1 MQDDMISQKLANY
14 AAYDTNVIAPY
25 RAANLS
31 TSVLLN
37 LKQDDDEEVVN
48 AEAALTKQ
56 GEENAKVKR
65 DEGEEEDIDELLK
78 EVQKE
83 LHTRFK
89 NMFEGDMLLPNLDFN
104 PEFEGKTE

>member
-1 MQDDMISQKLANY
+1 M
-14 AAYDTNVIAPY
+14 
-25 RAANLS
+25 
-31 TSVLLN
+31 
-37 LKQDDDEEVVN
+37 N
-48 AEAALTKQ
+48 AEAVLTNQ

-104 PEFEGKTE
+104 PEFEGKTEQNLLNLNE